1 MSSRRLRFGLAAF
14 LLALSAC
21 SPPSGEQ
28 ARPAL
33 WEVEGPNGAR
43 GWLFGTIHA
52 LTAPVTLDSPA
63 FAKALGEADVVVMEV
78 AAIDDD
84 AATAATFARLARTP
98 GQLPLD
104 QRIQPDLVPLL
115 RELLRRHGMASEGF
129 SELETWAAALT
140 INHALQADTGSD
152 SGNGIDRLVLRQRG
166 QRPVRELEGAEA
178 QLAIFDR
185 LDEADQRELLAEVVR
200 SAQGAKAEALRL
212 EQIWKTG
219 DAAGIAAMTREG
231 LLADPELRE
240 ALLVGRNRAWT
251 DKLAAM
257 IAAGDEPFIA
267 VGAMHLAGPDGL
279 LVMLQARGFTVR
291 RLQ

>member
-1 MSSRRLRFGLAAF
+1 LI
-14 LLALSAC
+14 LALSAC
-21 SPPSGEQ
+21 SAPSAEQ

-33 WEVEGPNGAR
+33 WEVESPNGER

-52 LTAPVTLDSPA
+52 LTKPVALDSPA
-63 FAKALGEADVVVMEV
+63 YTKALGAADVVVMEV

-84 AATAATFARLARTP
+84 TATAAIFARLARTP

-104 QRIQPDLVPLL
+104 QRIAPDLVSTLDALL
-115 RELLRRHGMASEGF
+115 RKHGMAPEGF

-140 INHALQADTGSD
+140 LNHALQAETGSD

-185 LDEADQRELLAEVVR
+185 LAEADQRELLAEVVQ
-200 SAQGAKAEALRL
+200 SAEGARAEALRL
-212 EQIWKTG
+212 ERIWKAG
-219 DAAGIAAMTREG
+219 DVSGIAAMTREG

-240 ALLVGRNRAWT
+240 ALLVGRNRVWT
-251 DKLAAM
+251 DQLAPM
-257 IAAGDEPFIA
+257 IAAGDEPFVA

-279 LVMLQARGFTVR
+279 PVLLQARGFKVR